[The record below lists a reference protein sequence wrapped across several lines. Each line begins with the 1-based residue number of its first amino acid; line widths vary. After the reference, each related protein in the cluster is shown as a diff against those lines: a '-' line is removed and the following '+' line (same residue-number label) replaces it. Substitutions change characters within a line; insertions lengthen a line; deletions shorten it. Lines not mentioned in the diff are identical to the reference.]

1 MVRWIMPATDGLPP
15 ADPAHPLSQSQTA
28 TRATP
33 QTPGPSAASRYP
45 PSLSQAPTGGP
56 SRPPRS
62 YPTPSIDSSIA
73 SPPSTTSSSI
83 PLNEYSS
90 LADLLQQAGYKE
102 TRVYTPEAEKV
113 RSRIRRTLDDE
124 ENEDEVNALY
134 GTYGF
139 DRLVRGTGTQLH
151 QHVTEPSLPLK
162 RSTSILRSLALQDAT
177 ERPST
182 SGMQTSGS
190 TPDQSH
196 SWWASAWGKPPA
208 AIATK
213 DISPDDAKSVTSL
226 EASTSIEVGL
236 GLAKGGEGVR
246 RVRSTWEIE
255 RSRTRRAGTDS
266 PPQEERPP
274 LPTRIPSSP
283 TDAFTSSATGYTPT
297 KTPARPIDKSL
308 FSSPP
313 PPRAIEEDAFG
324 YCPLPE
330 DYEAENTEDEALYA
344 MGIND
349 YTDVYSL
356 GSSAGSRSV
365 STSESERS
373 RTPTEDRA
381 EREIQEFEDDLLDEV
396 NEVGKRILV
405 GAVEYD
411 EDYEVDSPPERVVD
425 LPEVTTVPSI
435 PVPTAPVSS
444 AVVEEPVSQA
454 TEATTKKPLK
464 YGDRATRLRIAHS
477 TPALRQ
483 AAAASPPLPEGWLGS
498 IRTALLGGKPA
509 RPTTTT
515 TYQPSF
521 PIVSV
526 SRAPIAISPIMPAQP
541 SLVTASPV
549 ICDSISTDAEDLP
562 PVPVAKLERAH
573 SGPVTT
579 LALRL
584 RPSLAR
590 LREVVMGSTLPTPTQ
605 MEDGSTPVLSPR
617 LDWGTQ
623 GEQFAGWSPART
635 RNQARQPGERD
646 VVRDPFEGN
655 VDALFGTTSTPKVK
669 PQTEID
675 YTKSFFYKPQTPP
688 RQQSSSPSTTSTTSS
703 SSSQAT
709 TTSEPETPGAAPIAR
724 RQRSIKS
731 LRAALLL
738 PVAPKVVPPVPPI
751 PAAHLST
758 PKKITNKHIQV
769 QNPLIPP
776 VLAIQSPGA
785 WEPRELVL
793 EGEEWDAKDGSAP
806 GDWGRRGR
814 GVKKGKGG
822 SGLRRRKSGKSS
834 LRD

>member
-1 MVRWIMPATDGLPP
+1 MSRT
-15 ADPAHPLSQSQTA
+15 
-28 TRATP
+28 ATP
-33 QTPGPSAASRYP
+33 QTPDPATRYP
-45 PSLSQAPTGGP
+45 SSLSHAPSGGP

-73 SPPSTTSSSI
+73 SPPSSSSV
-83 PLNEYSS
+83 PLHEYSS

-124 ENEDEVNALY
+124 NEDEVNALY

-139 DRLVRGTGTQLH
+139 DRVRNTQPSHQLH

-177 ERPST
+177 ERNAASPLVT
-182 SGMQTSGS
+182 SVETSGS
-190 TPDQSH
+190 TPDH
-196 SWWASAWGKPPA
+196 SWWASAWGKP
-208 AIATK
+208 TK
-213 DISPDDAKSVTSL
+213 ITSPDAKSVASL

-246 RVRSTWEIE
+246 RVRSTWEIQ
-255 RSRTRRAGTDS
+255 RNRPRRAGTDS

-274 LPTRIPSSP
+274 LPRIPSSP
-283 TDAFTSSATGYTPT
+283 HDTFTASAAGFTPT
-297 KTPARPIDKSL
+297 KTVARPLDKDL

-313 PPRAIEEDAFG
+313 PPRALEEDAYG

-330 DYEAENTEDEALYA
+330 DYEAESTEDEALYD

-365 STSESERS
+365 STTESERS
-373 RTPTEDRA
+373 RTPSEDRA
-381 EREIQEFEDDLLDEV
+381 ERGIQQFEDDLLDEV
-396 NEVGKRILV
+396 NEVGKRIMI

-411 EDYEVDSPPERVVD
+411 EELEIESPPEHFVN
-425 LPEVTTVPSI
+425 LPTVEHQAPTESVSTVNLPAPQAVSDEVFSTP
-435 PVPTAPVSS
+435 A
-444 AVVEEPVSQA
+444 EEPL
-454 TEATTKKPLK
+454 KKPTK

-483 AAAASPPLPEGWLGS
+483 AATPVPPLPEGWLGS
-498 IRTALLGGKPA
+498 IRNALLGNRPA
-509 RPTTTT
+509 SSTSLYP
-515 TYQPSF
+515 QPPPLPS
-521 PIVSV
+521 VSV
-526 SRAPIAISPIMPAQP
+526 SRAPIAISPITPAFP
-541 SLVTASPV
+541 ALVTATPV
-549 ICDSISTDAEDLP
+549 ICDSTYTEAEDLP
-562 PVPVAKLERAH
+562 PIPPAKLDRAH
-573 SGPVTT
+573 SGPVPT

-584 RPSLAR
+584 RPSLAK
-590 LREVVMGSTLPTPTQ
+590 LRDAVWGNTMPVEID
-605 MEDGSTPVLSPR
+605 DGTSPVLSPR
-617 LDWGTQ
+617 LDWVRQ
-623 GEQFAGWSPART
+623 GEQFAGWSPARN
-635 RNQARQPGERD
+635 RGEREIT
-646 VVRDPFEGN
+646 RDPHEGS
-655 VDALFGTTSTPKVK
+655 VDALFGTTQPKAK
-669 PQTEID
+669 ETEID

-688 RQQSSSPSTTSTTSS
+688 KHSS
-703 SSSQAT
+703 SSVSDAT
-709 TTSEPETPGAAPIAR
+709 TGSSSTSSASGCSQTGDPETPRAPALTAR
-724 RQRSIKS
+724 KQRSIKS

-738 PVAPKVVPPVPPI
+738 PVAPKTVPPI
-751 PAAHLST
+751 PAIPAHLVST
-758 PKKITNKHIQV
+758 PKKI
-769 QNPLIPP
+769 QNPMVPP

-793 EGEEWDAKDGSAP
+793 EGEEWDARDGVAP

-814 GVKKGKGG
+814 GSRRGKGS